1 MNLIPEPLHPAV
13 VHFPIVLILL
23 GGAAAVVAAIWRG
36 GHLPRYAALLLVLG
50 AVGAWVAVETG
61 ESSGGLLETG
71 SPQMEALVE
80 SHEMWAKR
88 TLTVTIVAAVAAM
101 ASIVA
106 ARWPGVA
113 RGVAIL
119 AAAASV
125 AAIYSV
131 YQTGHRGG
139 ALVYRHAAGRMVA
152 GSAVPTAG
160 GAAVAPAK
168 PAGAIG
174 ASKARDDD

>member
-1 MNLIPEPLHPAV
+1 MNLMPEPLHPAV

-139 ALVYRHAAGRMVA
+139 ALVYRHAAGVMVA
-152 GSAVPTAG
+152 DSAAPAAG

-168 PAGAIG
+168 PAGATG
-174 ASKARDDD
+174 DSKARDDD